1 MLDETVLLSW
11 TAQFLYIFLR
21 VAALFTLSPVLGK
34 KNAPPGLKILL
45 SLFLTYVLINLFPPV
60 QQETGLYEFINN
72 CIKELITGLSMGFV
86 TTLFFSAVLSAGH
99 IIDTQIGFGMAQLFD
114 QRTESQVP
122 LVGNMLHIF
131 FLVLFFITNS
141 HHTLIRILAETFV
154 LMPPGNFEINL
165 DIGVVM
171 VEFFLLTVALTLR
184 LAMPV
189 MAAMFIT
196 ETALGIVIRTVPQ
209 MNMFVVGIPIKII
222 VGFVVM
228 VLTVPVFFGL
238 SGNMFDL
245 MFTSI
250 RELARRMVL

>member
-1 MLDETVLLSW
+1 
-11 TAQFLYIFLR
+11 A
-21 VAALFTLSPVLGK
+21 
-34 KNAPPGLKILL
+34 
-45 SLFLTYVLINLFPPV
+45 
-60 QQETGLYEFINN
+60 
-72 CIKELITGLSMGFV
+72 
-86 TTLFFSAVLSAGH
+86 
-99 IIDTQIGFGMAQLFD
+99 
-114 QRTESQVP
+114 
-122 LVGNMLHIF
+122 
-131 FLVLFFITNS
+131 
-141 HHTLIRILAETFV
+141 LIRILAETFV